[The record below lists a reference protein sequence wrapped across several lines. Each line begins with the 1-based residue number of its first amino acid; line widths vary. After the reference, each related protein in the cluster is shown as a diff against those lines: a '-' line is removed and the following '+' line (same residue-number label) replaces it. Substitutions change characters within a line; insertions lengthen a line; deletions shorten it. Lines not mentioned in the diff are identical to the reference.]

1 MTPMLK
7 QYTSIRK
14 DLPEDVLLFFRLGD
28 FYELFM
34 DDAKEAA
41 GLLGV
46 ALTKRNGM
54 SMCGV
59 PHHAAESY
67 IGKLVKA
74 GRRVALAEQVGEVK
88 PGKIVKREVTQ
99 IISAGTVNDLNLLDQ
114 ARNNY
119 LAGVFFSNKKY
130 GLAAMDLTT
139 SHFKVAEFGDVA
151 DLEDELNRLSAS
163 EIIFS
168 EDQCLS
174 LIHI

>member
-7 QYTSIRK
+7 QYTAIRK

-34 DDAKEAA
+34 DDAKNAA

-74 GRRVALAEQVGEVK
+74 GKRVALAEQVGEVK

-114 ARNNY
+114 AKNNY
-119 LAGVFFSNKKY
+119 LAGVFFSQKKY
-130 GLAAMDLTT
+130 GLAAIDLTT
-139 SHFKVAEFGDVA
+139 GHFNAGSRGWVGI
-151 DLEDELNRLSAS
+151 LL
-163 EIIFS
+163 
-168 EDQCLS
+168 
-174 LIHI
+174 H

>member
-14 DLPEDVLLFFRLGD
+14 SLPDDALLFFRLGD

-34 DDAKEAA
+34 DDAQEAA

-74 GRRVALAEQVGEVK
+74 GKRVAIAEQVGEVK
-88 PGKIVKREVTQ
+88 PGKIVQREVTQ

-114 ARNNY
+114 NRNNF
-119 LAGVFFSNKKY
+119 LAGIYFSNRRY
-130 GLAAMDLTT
+130 GLAALDLTT
-139 SHFKVAEFGDVA
+139 GHFRIAEFTVIEE
-151 DLEDELNRLSAS
+151 LED
-163 EIIFS
+163 
-168 EDQCLS
+168 
-174 LIHI
+174 

>member
-67 IGKLVKA
+67 IGKLVN
-74 GRRVALAEQVGEVK
+74 VK
-88 PGKIVKREVTQ
+88 IKKTNRNSLFG
-99 IISAGTVNDLNLLDQ
+99 IIDENT
-114 ARNNY
+114 
-119 LAGVFFSNKKY
+119 NKMRP
-130 GLAAMDLTT
+130 A
-139 SHFKVAEFGDVA
+139 
-151 DLEDELNRLSAS
+151 
-163 EIIFS
+163 
-168 EDQCLS
+168 
-174 LIHI
+174 